1 MKRQD
6 VIHQIQCMFEEA
18 CAQLFESL
26 NCQVT
31 ELESSAAVV
40 IGADVPIACV
50 DAGSDEIEFL
60 IAMQLPL
67 SVLTMTYPVLG
78 EGITLIKE
86 DRLEDWISELSNQ
99 LVGRLKRKLISHD
112 CSVVLGL
119 PTTYFGADL
128 DVLLQDNSER
138 LTYFFGIDGEV
149 CACTIALE
157 VFNDATN
164 YTIEANSHEGEQNE
178 GDLELF

>member
-1 MKRQD
+1 MKRED
-6 VIHQIQCMFEEA
+6 VIHQIQCLFEEA

-26 NCQVT
+26 NCQVA
-31 ELESSAAVV
+31 EIEPSARTI

-50 DAGSDEIEFL
+50 DAGSEEIEFL

-67 SVLTMTYPVLG
+67 SVLTMTYPVL
-78 EGITLIKE
+78 EGVTLVKE

-99 LVGRLKRKLISHD
+99 LVGRLKRKLISHE
-112 CSVVLGL
+112 CPVVLGL
-119 PTTYFGADL
+119 PTTYYGADL
-128 DVLLQDNSER
+128 EVLLQNNTER
-138 LTYFFGIDGEV
+138 LTYYFGIDGEI

-164 YTIEANSHEGEQNE
+164 YVLDANDHEGEQNE
-178 GDLELF
+178 GELELF